1 MKSLKYLVFILV
13 VGFISLSN
21 VNAEETE
28 TRKVC
33 TYNNG
38 NYEIRCNVREESGFG
53 GLTCGF
59 LNASASYVAVT
70 YNDDGSFETTTF
82 TNYESFSRSMSLSRR
97 DFLNSN
103 DEIDCNEVSTIYVDY
118 NTLSATTSFEVYDIS
133 TTSDCEDYENVYNS
147 NPGRYS
153 VVAGTRGC
161 VAYKLSTS
169 TEEET
174 PETPSGGGE
183 LTPPEEE
190 NSENEF
196 NVDTFC
202 TGAVQGV
209 FTTIGWVFFFAKI
222 IIPVIL
228 IVFGSIDLGKAVVA
242 SKDDEIKKSVKTL
255 VIRAIAGIIIFF
267 IPTILSFI
275 VSWFDNDNVYNGTFG
290 DCTQC
295 MLDPNHVFED
305 GLVCR
310 RLIGGD

>member
-13 VGFISLSN
+13 ISFISLSN
-21 VNAEETE
+21 VYAEE

-38 NYEIRCNVREESGFG
+38 NYEIRCNVKEESGFG

-103 DEIDCNEVSTIYVDY
+103 DEVDCNEVSTIYVDY

-147 NPGRYS
+147 NPNRYS
-153 VVAGTRGC
+153 VVDGTRGC
-161 VAYKLSTS
+161 AAYRLSTS

-174 PETPSGGGE
+174 PEVPTGGGDFSDN
-183 LTPPEEE
+183 EE
-190 NSENEF
+190 NSENVL
-196 NVDTFC
+196 NTSTFC

-209 FTTIGWVFFFAKI
+209 FTTIGWIFFFAKI
-222 IIPVIL
+222 IIPIIL
-228 IVFGSIDLGKAVVA
+228 IIFGSIDLGKAVVA

-255 VIRAIAGIIIFF
+255 IIRAIAGIIIFF
-267 IPTILSFI
+267 IPTILSLI
-275 VSWFDNDNVYNGTFG
+275 VEV
-290 DCTQC
+290 
-295 MLDPNHVFED
+295 
-305 GLVCR
+305 
-310 RLIGGD
+310 IGGDDIYNEYSGTFARCTYCMFHPSECRKLVEPGEIDN